1 MGGSD
6 AKRSCH
12 ILAAANA
19 GGVYPKS
26 ISPQDHHN
34 WYLGK
39 KKKTLPIWLGLT
51 FPMWRSVLCKIY
63 VPSQYSPGLLDE
75 VNSSPVKS
83 KPFPNA
89 SPGPDLTSN
98 SVHRDPG
105 VTWEFACVPLPR
117 W

>member
-6 AKRSCH
+6 AKLSCH

-39 KKKTLPIWLGLT
+39 KKKTYLLGL
-51 FPMWRSVLCKIY
+51 
-63 VPSQYSPGLLDE
+63 D
-75 VNSSPVKS
+75 
-83 KPFPNA
+83 
-89 SPGPDLTSN
+89 
-98 SVHRDPG
+98 
-105 VTWEFACVPLPR
+105 
-117 W
+117 

>member
-39 KKKTLPIWLGLT
+39 KKKNPTYLAWINISNVKVC
-51 FPMWRSVLCKIY
+51 FVQDLC
-63 VPSQYSPGLLDE
+63 
-75 VNSSPVKS
+75 
-83 KPFPNA
+83 PFP
-89 SPGPDLTSN
+89 
-98 SVHRDPG
+98 V
-105 VTWEFACVPLPR
+105 
-117 W
+117 